1 MGGVSVHKAK
11 EGLNKA
17 AALGIAQLAGDRWQL
32 SKLSSGGGMLSFFGQ
47 NLEPIIDTHAQPVDK
62 TVDNS
67 DETVDN
73 FPENGE
79 TEEKKFFFPINI
91 NKSINRSLNTDLL
104 ITTDPP
110 EKNFFT
116 ETPIE
121 DDEFKEL
128 YQALLLAGVR
138 QPVLDE
144 LAARPYLTAKHVT
157 NWEIILKKKK
167 GNKYSTGYLIAI
179 LRGVLQTDPPP
190 STGGTAD
197 TSEYESWNNE
207 DD

>member
-1 MGGVSVHKAK
+1 MFTFTAQEKVALGPLAFFIISLWIDDLQGQPTTIDTLAGMGGVSVHKAK

-79 TEEKKFFFPINI
+79 TEEKKIFFP
-91 NKSINRSLNTDLL
+91 
-104 ITTDPP
+104 
-110 EKNFFT
+110 
-116 ETPIE
+116 
-121 DDEFKEL
+121 
-128 YQALLLAGVR
+128 Y
-138 QPVLDE
+138 
-144 LAARPYLTAKHVT
+144 
-157 NWEIILKKKK
+157 
-167 GNKYSTGYLIAI
+167 
-179 LRGVLQTDPPP
+179 
-190 STGGTAD
+190 
-197 TSEYESWNNE
+197 
-207 DD
+207 